1 MDKTIDLK
9 NFVLIPFLLL
19 SFVAGI
25 VDVRAANDGFDVRG
39 KVTDADNQPLVGVAV
54 MVAEDKTKGV
64 MTDENG
70 EYLISIEEG
79 QSLEF
84 NYIGFITEKIT
95 PKSAVCD
102 MVMREDAI
110 QLSEAAVIGYGE
122 VKKETLTGAVSSVST
137 EDLLR
142 SPSANIGNMLMG
154 QVAGLSTISSTGAP
168 GLDNPEIFVRGI
180 GTLNAGNATPLMLVD
195 GVERDF
201 FQLDPNEIESIS
213 VLKDASATAV
223 FGVQGANGVIIVTTR
238 RGQEGAPKINLSLG
252 GGVQIPLRV
261 MEMAD
266 SYEFGI
272 AYNEMMG
279 ENIFTDEILEAFKTG
294 SDPLLYSSHNWVKE
308 LTRKAT
314 FQTQDNIN
322 ISGGT
327 KYVKYFASLGYL
339 SQNGIMKQM
348 LDEVHDNY
356 KYNRYN
362 YRVNLDIQ
370 ATKTTSLS
378 ISLGGVAGQRQ
389 EPRNTSGGINNLWRN
404 IYWGVPYAAAGIIDG
419 KLIKMNGRY
428 LPGVPGTSPFDG
440 WFGRGSSNYST
451 NTLNLDLILSQDLKF
466 ITEGLKIKLKYS
478 YMSDY
483 THKKERTYNIPT
495 YTPWKIGDTNGWEL
509 VDPNADPE
517 EIVLVKNGEDAIWGY
532 NESYTGKSRRYYWE
546 LSLNYARQFGKHNVS
561 ALLLG
566 NMKKQFYLP
575 SKYNYPDIPLGSM
588 GIVGRLAYNYAS
600 KYLFEF
606 NVGYNGS
613 ENFAE
618 GQRFGLFPAL
628 SLGWVMSEEKF
639 MKDNVKFISFLK
651 FRASIGKVGSD
662 FVGKNRFLYLPD
674 TWNPNASDHGYIFGS
689 GNNASKQPG
698 AIENTLGNPDVTW
711 ETAIK
716 QNYGVDISVLRGR
729 LGLNFDV
736 FFEHR
741 TGILAER
748 NNVPAFVAADLPV
761 ANIGVVDNHGWELV
775 LKWKDD
781 FASRKGHYWITG
793 TTSFNRNKIVY
804 MDEIKY
810 DYERRQRTG
819 HPVGQYFGLVYERLY
834 KSSDFP
840 EASKYGSFLAPGD
853 MKFTDMNHDG
863 VIDAN
868 DEAPI
873 RYSRYP
879 EYVFSL
885 DLGFSFKG
893 FDVSMLWQGAT
904 NVSKE
909 FSTLYRVPFTDS
921 GKNGL
926 MYYVYENRFV
936 SEELTP
942 NATYPRLANEARGWN
957 YNNQL
962 SNSYWVKDA
971 SYLRLKN
978 AEIGYTFTGQSLKK
992 AGINKLRVYLNGSN
1006 LLTFDGLKYID
1017 PEEKAGSGTKGDYP
1031 NVAVVNLG
1039 INLNF

>member
-1 MDKTIDLK
+1 MSKAKIH
-9 NFVLIPFLLL
+9 NYCALIITLLL
-19 SFVAGI
+19 SLSNLSVTFAQNI
-25 VDVRAANDGFDVRG
+25 IEVRG
-39 KVTDADNQPLVGVAV
+39 RVTDVDSQPLIGVVV
-54 MVAEDKTKGV
+54 MSVDDKANAAI
-64 MTDENG
+64 TDENG
-70 EYLISIEEG
+70 DYVISLKSG
-79 QSLEF
+79 QSIEF
-84 NYIGFITEKIT
+84 NYIGYITERMT
-95 PKSAVCD
+95 PKSSVCNIS
-102 MVMREDAI
+102 MREDAI
-110 QLSEAAVIGYGE
+110 QLSEATVIGYGE
-122 VKKETLTGAVSSVST
+122 VRKETLTGAVSSVST
-137 EDLLR
+137 DDLLK
-142 SPSANIGNMLMG
+142 SPSPNIGNMLMG
-154 QVAGLSTISSTGAP
+154 QVAGLSTISTTGAP
-168 GLDNPEIFVRGI
+168 GADNPEIFVRGI
-180 GTLNAGNATPLMLVD
+180 GTLNASNAKPLMLVD

-201 FQLDPNEIESIS
+201 FQMDPNEIESIS

-238 RGQEGAPKINLSLG
+238 RGVEGAPKISVSLS
-252 GGVQIPLRV
+252 GGVQVPLRV
-261 MEMAD
+261 MKLAD

-279 ENIFTDEILEAFKTG
+279 SQVFTDEVLDKFKTG
-294 SDPLLYSSHNWVKE
+294 SDPLIYPSHDWVKE

-327 KYVKYFASLGYL
+327 KHVKYFASLGYM
-339 SQNGIMKQM
+339 SQDGIMKK
-348 LDEVHDNY
+348 LLNDVHDNY

-362 YRVNLDIQ
+362 YRVNFDIQ
-370 ATKTTSLS
+370 ATNSTSLS

-389 EPRNTSGGINNLWRN
+389 EPRNTSGGVANLWRN
-404 IYWGVPYAAAGIIDG
+404 IYWGVPYAAAGVIDG
-419 KLIKMNGRY
+419 KLIRMNSRY
-428 LPGVPGTSPFDG
+428 IPGAPQTSPFDG
-440 WFGRGSSNYST
+440 WFGKGSSNYST
-451 NTLNLDLILSQDLKF
+451 NSLNLDLILTQKLNF
-466 ITEGLKIKLKYS
+466 ITDGLNVKLKYS

-483 THKKERTYNIPT
+483 THKKERTYSVPT
-495 YTPWKIGDTNGWEL
+495 YTPWRIGDTTAWEQ
-509 VDPNADPE
+509 VDPDANPD

-532 NESYTGKSRRYYWE
+532 NESYSNKSRKYYWE
-546 LSLNYARQFGKHNVS
+546 LSLNYARKFGKHNVS

-566 NMKKQFYLP
+566 NLKKRFYLP
-575 SKYNYPDIPLGSM
+575 SQYNYQDIPLGSM
-588 GIVGRLAYNYAS
+588 GIVGRVAYNYNQ

-606 NVGYNGS
+606 NFGYNGS

-628 SLGWVMSEEKF
+628 SLGWVLTEERF
-639 MKDNVKFISFLK
+639 MKENVRFFSFLK
-651 FRASIGKVGSD
+651 LRASVGKVGSD
-662 FVGKNRFLYLPD
+662 YVGQNRFLYLPD
-674 TWNPNASDHGYIFGS
+674 TWNPDATGYGNGFIFGTA
-689 GNNASKQPG
+689 NNASMKPG
-698 AIENTLGNPDVTW
+698 AVENSLGNPDVTW

-716 QNYGVDISVLRGR
+716 QNYGIDLSVLRGR
-729 LGLNFDV
+729 LGLNADL

-741 TGILAER
+741 TGILAKR
-748 NNVPAFVAADLPV
+748 NNVPAYVAANLPV
-761 ANIGVVDNHGWELV
+761 ANIGIVDNHGWELV

-781 FASRKGHYWITG
+781 FAAKKGHYWITA

-810 DYERRQRTG
+810 DYARRQRTG
-819 HPVGQYFGLVYERLY
+819 HPVGQYFGLVYEGLY

-840 EASKYGSFLAPGD
+840 EAQKYGSFLAPGD
-853 MKFTDMNHDG
+853 MKFTDMNYDG

-879 EYVFSL
+879 EYVLSL
-885 DLGFSFKG
+885 NLGVSFKG
-893 FDVSMLWQGAT
+893 FDISMLWQGAT

-909 FSTLYRVPFTDS
+909 YSTLYRVPFTDS
-921 GKNGL
+921 GKNAL
-926 MYYVYENRFV
+926 MYYVYRDRFV

-942 NATYPRLANEARGWN
+942 DASYPRLANEARGWN

-978 AEIGYTFTGQSLKK
+978 AEVGYTVKSKSFKK
-992 AGINKLRVYLNGSN
+992 AGINNFRVYLRGSN

-1017 PEEKAGSGTKGDYP
+1017 PEERAGSGSKGEYP
-1031 NVAVVNLG
+1031 NVAVVNIG